1 MLNKSQK
8 DLIELQLEELQNF
21 ILRTK
26 YIMEWK
32 RGQGEQSRKNG
43 SQIEY
48 LTVLRTWEPRIKVV
62 VEIGGDGAFRWT
74 PLKDAWIAA

>member
-21 ILRTK
+21 ILHTK
-26 YIMEWK
+26 YIMYWK
-32 RGQGEQSRKNG
+32 RWQGEQSRKNG

-48 LTVLRTWEPRIKVV
+48 LTVLRT
-62 VEIGGDGAFRWT
+62 
-74 PLKDAWIAA
+74 

>member
-1 MLNKSQK
+1 MGASGDRAHIGKKKMLNKSQK
-8 DLIELQLEELQNF
+8 DLIELQLEELQKF
-21 ILRTK
+21 ILHTTK

-48 LTVLRTWEPRIKVV
+48 LTVLRT
-62 VEIGGDGAFRWT
+62 
-74 PLKDAWIAA
+74 